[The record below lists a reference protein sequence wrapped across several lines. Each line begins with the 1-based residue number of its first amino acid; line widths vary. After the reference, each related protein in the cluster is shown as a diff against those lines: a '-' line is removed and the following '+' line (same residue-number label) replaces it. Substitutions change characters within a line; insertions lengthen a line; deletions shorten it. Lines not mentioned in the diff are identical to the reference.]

1 MRRLGLYRFL
11 MGTLGIALVL
21 FGCALVA
28 SFFLYQRPNS
38 VPQVPTGPI
47 GQYFVAFTGCA
58 LLAWGSAML
67 GAARDPFSTA
77 SRTIG
82 TSTALVFVVM
92 AAVRVVAWAVG
103 DYAGWLGEVPRQ
115 EATLFLVLALL
126 LVWLRPTVADTIEG
140 GATIRGRRAS
150 DRSVRGD
157 PAGPGADRGTAEAS
171 PG

>member
-11 MGTLGIALVL
+11 MGTLGLAVVL
-21 FGCALVA
+21 FGLALVA
-28 SFFLYQRPNS
+28 TFFLYQRPNS
-38 VPQVPTGPI
+38 VPQIPTGPI

-58 LLAWGSAML
+58 LLAWGGAMI

-92 AAVRVVAWAVG
+92 ALVRGVAWGVG
-103 DYAGWLGEVPRQ
+103 DYAGWLGELPRR
-115 EATLFLVLALL
+115 EAMLLLGLALL
-126 LVWLRPTVADTIEG
+126 LVWLRPTVADTLIG

-150 DRSVRGD
+150 DRAARGR
-157 PAGPGADRGTAEAS
+157 GGRADEETPEVTS
-171 PG
+171 E